1 MLDQA
6 IYSEYRPLIFSIAYH
21 MLGSAADAEDV
32 VQETFL
38 RWFQAE
44 DVKHPKAYL
53 TTIATRIAIDHLRS
67 ARVRREQYF
76 GEWIPEPLLTEDG
89 AWHAETK
96 DALSLAVLT
105 LLEQLTEAER
115 AVFVLREVL
124 AFSYEEIATI
134 IDKTEASCRQLLSRA
149 RKHVQANQP
158 RFEVSPQR
166 RAEVAAEFFRV
177 FEDGETAGLV
187 KLLADDVVFHGDGGG
202 NGWGIKQPVVGKLQV
217 TRFLGGL
224 LRQLERLQVR
234 LEPAE
239 INGAPGALVLT
250 ADGALV
256 NVLSLDIVDGRIGAF
271 RSVINHDKLGH
282 LGRLADL
289 DALVP

>member
-1 MLDQA
+1 MDQEL
-6 IYSEYRPLIFSIAYH
+6 YSEYRPLIFSIAYH

-38 RWFQAE
+38 RSLQAE
-44 DVKHPKAYL
+44 DVRHPKAFL
-53 TTIATRIAIDHLRS
+53 TTVATRIAIDQLKS
-67 ARVRREQYF
+67 ARVRRERYF
-76 GEWIPEPLLTEDG
+76 GEWLPEPLLTEDG

-124 AFSYEEIATI
+124 DFPYEEIARI
-134 IDKTEASCRQLLSRA
+134 IDKSEASCRQLLSRA

-158 RFEVSPQR
+158 RFEVSAQR

-177 FEDGETAGLV
+177 FESGETAGLV
-187 KLLADDVVFHGDGGG
+187 QLLADEVVFHGDGGG

-224 LRQLERLQVR
+224 LRQLDRLQGH
-234 LEPAE
+234 LEQAE
-239 INGAPGALVLT
+239 FNGAPGFLVRT

-256 NVLSLDIVDGRIGAF
+256 NVLSLDIADGRVVAL
-271 RSVINHDKLGH
+271 RSVVNHDKLRH

>member
-1 MLDQA
+1 MDQA

-44 DVKHPKAYL
+44 DVRHPKAYL
-53 TTIATRIAIDHLRS
+53 TTIATRLAIDHLKS
-67 ARVRREQYF
+67 ARVRRERYF
-76 GEWIPEPLLTEDG
+76 GEWIPEPLLTKDG

-96 DALSLAVLT
+96 DAVSLAVLT

-115 AVFVLREVL
+115 AVFVLHEVL
-124 AFSYEEIATI
+124 AFSYEEIARI
-134 IDKTEASCRQLLSRA
+134 LDKSEPNCRQLLSRA

-158 RFEVSPQR
+158 RFEVSATR
-166 RAEVAAEFFRV
+166 RAQVAEQFFRV
-177 FEDGETAGLV
+177 FETGETSGLV
-187 KLLADDVVFHGDGGG
+187 QLLADDVVFHGDGGG
-202 NGWGIKQPVVGKLQV
+202 NGWGIKHPVVGKLQV

-224 LRQLERLQVR
+224 LRQLVRLQGR

-239 INGAPGALVLT
+239 INGGPGVLVRT

-256 NVLSLDIVDGRIGAF
+256 NVISFDIVDGKITAF
-271 RSVINHDKLGH
+271 RSVINHDKLRH

>member
-1 MLDQA
+1 MDQA
-6 IYSEYRPLIFSIAYH
+6 LYADYRPLIFSVAYH

-38 RWFQAE
+38 RALQAPE
-44 DVKHPKAYL
+44 IQHPKAYL
-53 TTIATRIAIDHLRS
+53 TTIATRIAIDQLRS
-67 ARVRREQYF
+67 ARVKRERYF

-124 AFSYEEIATI
+124 DFPYQEIAKI
-134 IDKTEASCRQLLSRA
+134 IDKSEASCRQLLSRA
-149 RKHVQANQP
+149 RKHVQADQP

-166 RAEVAAEFFRV
+166 RAAVAEQFFRV
-177 FEDGETAGLV
+177 FESGETAGLV
-187 KLLADDVVFHGDGGG
+187 QLLADDVVFHGDGGG
-202 NGWGIKQPVVGKLQV
+202 NGWGIKSPVIGKLQV

-224 LRQLERLQVR
+224 LRQQDRLQVH

-239 INGAPGALVLT
+239 INGAPGALVRT

-256 NVLSLDIVDGRIGAF
+256 NVISLDIVDGRIAAF
-271 RSVINHDKLGH
+271 RSVINHDKLRH
-282 LGRLADL
+282 LGPLADL
-289 DALVP
+289 DTLVP

>member
-1 MLDQA
+1 MDQEL
-6 IYSEYRPLIFSIAYH
+6 YSEYRPLIFSIAYH

-38 RWFQAE
+38 RSLQAE
-44 DVKHPKAYL
+44 DVRHPKAFL
-53 TTIATRIAIDHLRS
+53 TTVATRIAIDQLKS
-67 ARVRREQYF
+67 ARVRRERYF
-76 GEWIPEPLLTEDG
+76 GEWLPEPLLTEDG

-124 AFSYEEIATI
+124 DFPYEEIARI
-134 IDKTEASCRQLLSRA
+134 IDKSEASCRQLLSRA

-158 RFEVSPQR
+158 RFEVSAQR

-177 FEDGETAGLV
+177 FESGETAGLV
-187 KLLADDVVFHGDGGG
+187 QLLADEVVFHGDGGG

-224 LRQLERLQVR
+224 LRQLDRLQGH

-239 INGAPGALVLT
+239 FNGAPGFLVRT

-256 NVLSLDIVDGRIGAF
+256 NVLSLDIADGRVVAL
-271 RSVINHDKLGH
+271 RSVVNHDKLRH

>member
-1 MLDQA
+1 MDQETYA
-6 IYSEYRPLIFSIAYH
+6 EYRPLIFSIAYH

-38 RWFQAE
+38 RSLQAE
-44 DVKHPKAYL
+44 DVRHTKAYL
-53 TTIATRIAIDHLRS
+53 TTIATRIAIDQLRS
-67 ARVRREQYF
+67 ARVKRERYF

-124 AFSYEEIATI
+124 AFSYEEIAEI
-134 IDKTEASCRQLLSRA
+134 IDKSEASCRQLLSRA
-149 RKHVQANQP
+149 RKHVQENRP
-158 RFEVSPQR
+158 RFEVSAQR

-177 FEDGETAGLV
+177 FEDGETEGLV

-202 NGWGIKQPVVGKLQV
+202 NGWGIKSPVVGKLQV

-224 LRQLERLQVR
+224 LRQSERLQVHLR
-234 LEPAE
+234 PVE
-239 INGAPGALVLT
+239 INGSPGALVLT
-250 ADGALV
+250 AEGALV
-256 NVLSLDIVDGRIGAF
+256 NVLSLDIADDQIIAF

-282 LGRLADL
+282 LGPLADL
-289 DALVP
+289 AALLS

>member
-1 MLDQA
+1 MDQELYA
-6 IYSEYRPLIFSIAYH
+6 EYRPLIFSIAYH

-38 RWFQAE
+38 RSLQAE
-44 DVKHPKAYL
+44 DVRHPKAFL
-53 TTIATRIAIDHLRS
+53 TTVATRIAIDQLKS
-67 ARVRREQYF
+67 ARVRRERYF

-124 AFSYEEIATI
+124 DFPYPEISKI
-134 IDKTEASCRQLLSRA
+134 IDRSEASCRQLLSRA

-158 RFEVSPQR
+158 RFEVSAQR

-177 FEDGETAGLV
+177 FESGETAGLV
-187 KLLADDVVFHGDGGG
+187 QLLADDVVFHGDGGG
-202 NGWGIKQPVVGKLQV
+202 NGWGIKQPVIGKLQV

-224 LRQLERLQVR
+224 LRQQDRLQVH

-239 INGAPGALVLT
+239 INGAPGALVRT

-256 NVLSLDIVDGRIGAF
+256 NVLSLDIADGRVVAF
-271 RSVINHDKLGH
+271 RSVINHDKLRH
-282 LGRLADL
+282 LGPLADL
-289 DALVP
+289 DALAP

>member
-1 MLDQA
+1 MDQET
-6 IYSEYRPLIFSIAYH
+6 YSEYRPLIFSIAYH

-38 RWFQAE
+38 RSLQAE
-44 DVKHPKAYL
+44 DVRHTKAYL
-53 TTIATRIAIDHLRS
+53 TTIATRIAIDQLRS
-67 ARVRREQYF
+67 ARVKRERYF
-76 GEWIPEPLLTEDG
+76 GEWIPEPLLTQDG

-134 IDKTEASCRQLLSRA
+134 IDKSEASCRQLLSRA
-149 RKHVQANQP
+149 RKHVQENRP

-177 FEDGETAGLV
+177 FEDGETEGLV

-202 NGWGIKQPVVGKLQV
+202 NGWGIKNPVVGKLQV

-224 LRQLERLQVR
+224 LRQSERLQGH
-234 LEPAE
+234 LERVE
-239 INGAPGALVLT
+239 INGAPGALVRT

-256 NVLSLDIVDGRIGAF
+256 NVISLDIADGKIIAF

-282 LGRLADL
+282 LGPLADL
-289 DALVP
+289 DALLS

>member
-1 MLDQA
+1 MDQE
-6 IYSEYRPLIFSIAYH
+6 IYAEYRPLIFSLAYH

-38 RWFQAE
+38 RSLQAE
-44 DVKHPKAYL
+44 DVRHPKAFL
-53 TTIATRIAIDHLRS
+53 TTVATRIAIDQLKS
-67 ARVRREQYF
+67 ARVRRERYF
-76 GEWIPEPLLTEDG
+76 GEWLPEPLLTEDG

-124 AFSYEEIATI
+124 DFPYPEIAKI
-134 IDKTEASCRQLLSRA
+134 IDKSEPTCRQLLSRA
-149 RKHVQANQP
+149 RKHVQAHQP
-158 RFEVSPQR
+158 RFEVSPER
-166 RAEVAAEFFRV
+166 RAKVAAEFFRV
-177 FEDGETAGLV
+177 FESGETAGLV
-187 KLLADDVVFHGDGGG
+187 QLLADDVVFHGDGGG
-202 NGWGIKQPVVGKLQV
+202 NGWGIKHPVLGKLQV

-224 LRQLERLQVR
+224 LRQQERLQVH

-239 INGAPGALVLT
+239 INGTPGALVRT

-256 NVLSLDIVDGRIGAF
+256 NVISLDIADDRIVAF
-271 RSVINHDKLGH
+271 RSVINHDKLRH

-289 DALVP
+289 EALVP

>member
-1 MLDQA
+1 MDQETYA
-6 IYSEYRPLIFSIAYH
+6 EYRPLIFSIAYH

-38 RWFQAE
+38 RSLQAE
-44 DVKHPKAYL
+44 DVRHPKAFL
-53 TTIATRIAIDHLRS
+53 TTVATRIAIDQLKS
-67 ARVRREQYF
+67 ARVRRERYF

-124 AFSYEEIATI
+124 DFPYEEIAKI
-134 IDKTEASCRQLLSRA
+134 IDKSEANCRQLLARA
-149 RKHVQANQP
+149 RKHVQANRP

-177 FEDGETAGLV
+177 FESGETAGLV
-187 KLLADDVVFHGDGGG
+187 QLLADDVVFHGDGGG
-202 NGWGIKQPVVGKLQV
+202 NGWGIKQPVLGKLQV

-224 LRQLERLQVR
+224 LRQQERLQVH

-239 INGAPGALVLT
+239 INGTPGALVRT

-256 NVLSLDIVDGRIGAF
+256 NVISLDIADGRIVAL
-271 RSVINHDKLGH
+271 RSVINHDKLRH
-282 LGRLADL
+282 LGPLADL

>member
-1 MLDQA
+1 
-6 IYSEYRPLIFSIAYH
+6 
-21 MLGSAADAEDV
+21 

-38 RWFQAE
+38 RWLQAE
-44 DVKHPKAYL
+44 DVRHTKAYL
-53 TTIATRIAIDHLRS
+53 TTIATRIAIDQLRS
-67 ARVRREQYF
+67 ARVKRERYF

-96 DALSLAVLT
+96 EALSLAVLT

-134 IDKTEASCRQLLSRA
+134 IDKSEASCRQLLSRA
-149 RKHVQANQP
+149 RKHVQENRP

-166 RAEVAAEFFRV
+166 RAEVAAAFFRV
-177 FEDGETAGLV
+177 FEEGETSGLV
-187 KLLADDVVFHGDGGG
+187 QLLADDVVFHGDGGG
-202 NGWGIKQPVVGKLQV
+202 NGWGIKNPVVGKLQV

-224 LRQLERLQVR
+224 LRQSERLQVQ

-239 INGAPGALVLT
+239 INGAPGALVRT

-256 NVLSLDIVDGRIGAF
+256 NVISLDIADGRIVAF
-271 RSVINHDKLGH
+271 RSVINQDKLRH
-282 LGRLADL
+282 LGPLADL

>member
-1 MLDQA
+1 MDQEHYA
-6 IYSEYRPLIFSIAYH
+6 EYRPLIFSIAYH

-38 RWFQAE
+38 RSLQAE
-44 DVKHPKAYL
+44 DVRHPKAFL
-53 TTIATRIAIDHLRS
+53 TTVATRIAIDQLKS
-67 ARVRREQYF
+67 ARVRRERYF

-124 AFSYEEIATI
+124 DFPYPEISKI
-134 IDKTEASCRQLLSRA
+134 IDRSEASCRQLLSRA

-158 RFEVSPQR
+158 RFEVSAQR

-177 FEDGETAGLV
+177 FESGETAGLV
-187 KLLADDVVFHGDGGG
+187 RLLADDVVFHGDGGG
-202 NGWGIKQPVVGKLQV
+202 NGWGIKQPVIGKLQV

-224 LRQLERLQVR
+224 LRQQDRLQVH

-239 INGAPGALVLT
+239 INGTPGALVRT

-256 NVLSLDIVDGRIGAF
+256 NVLSLDIADGRVVAF
-271 RSVINHDKLGH
+271 RSVINHDKLRH
-282 LGRLADL
+282 LGPLADL
-289 DALVP
+289 DALAP

>member
-1 MLDQA
+1 MDQA

-44 DVKHPKAYL
+44 DVRHPKAYL
-53 TTIATRIAIDHLRS
+53 TTIATRLAIDHLRS
-67 ARVRREQYF
+67 ARVRRERYF

-115 AVFVLREVL
+115 AVFVLHEVL
-124 AFSYEEIATI
+124 AFSYEEIARI
-134 IDKTEASCRQLLSRA
+134 LDKSEPNCRQLLSRA
-149 RKHVQANQP
+149 RKHVLAGQP
-158 RFEVSPQR
+158 RFEVSASR
-166 RAEVAAEFFRV
+166 RAQVAEQFFRV
-177 FEDGETAGLV
+177 FETGETAGLV
-187 KLLADDVVFHGDGGG
+187 QLLADDVVFHGDGGG
-202 NGWGIKQPVVGKLQV
+202 NGWGIKHPVVGKLQV

-224 LRQLERLQVR
+224 LRQLVRLQGR

-239 INGAPGALVLT
+239 INGGPGVLVRT

-256 NVLSLDIVDGRIGAF
+256 NVISFDVVDGKIAAF
-271 RSVINHDKLGH
+271 RSVINHDKLRH